1 MKNILLSDYREV
13 LLAYEDDYRQSKGGD
28 RHAVVAQII
37 EQITS
42 EDKGKG
48 KFKDEVVKGLESVS
62 QLFINSSIQS
72 RDLIH
77 FNPENP
83 ELVQQPQECPI
94 GG

>member
-42 EDKGKG
+42 QDKGKG

-62 QLFINSSIQS
+62 QLYQFINPIQRS
-72 RDLIH
+72 HPL
-77 FNPENP
+77 
-83 ELVQQPQECPI
+83 QPRKS
-94 GG
+94 